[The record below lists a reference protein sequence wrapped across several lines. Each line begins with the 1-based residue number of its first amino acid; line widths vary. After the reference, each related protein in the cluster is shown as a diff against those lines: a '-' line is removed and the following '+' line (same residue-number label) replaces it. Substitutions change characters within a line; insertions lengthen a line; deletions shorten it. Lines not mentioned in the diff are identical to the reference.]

1 MSKDAYGWVMSG
13 CGYDVQ
19 LSVICQLLRCN
30 PQPLE
35 RATI

>member
-1 MSKDAYGWVMSG
+1 MSKDAYGGVMSG

-19 LSVICQLLRCN
+19 LSVICHLLRWN
-30 PQPLE
+30 PQSLE